1 MSALTRKQPETRRVM
16 PKLKTKKA
24 LAKRVKITKKK
35 KALRAKSGRRHLLSS
50 KSRKRK
56 RNLRREKEVPKGLKK
71 VIKRGL
77 PYSA

>member
-1 MSALTRKQPETRRVM
+1 M

-35 KALRAKSGRRHLLSS
+35 KVLRSKTGRRHLLSG
-50 KSRKRK
+50 KGRKRK
-56 RNLRREKEVPKGLKK
+56 RNLRKKDKMPKELTKMVKHA
-71 VIKRGL
+71 L